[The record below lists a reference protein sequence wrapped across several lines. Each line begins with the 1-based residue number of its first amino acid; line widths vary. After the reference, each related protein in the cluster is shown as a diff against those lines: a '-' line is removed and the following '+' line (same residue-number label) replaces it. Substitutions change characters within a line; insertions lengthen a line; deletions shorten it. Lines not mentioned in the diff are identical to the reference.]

1 MGKKMGKKKVGYE
14 IRKNTIGK
22 ELKLLTKKNRIND
35 RRLGQNNPTLSAA
48 QKSELRFIAQR
59 KHLTD
64 PKKTKFLLNDEE
76 DNLEHLVSNL
86 TEAEKFQRGVG
97 NEAYEE
103 EDLDPELM
111 AQASFGGGSL
121 TQFENNDH
129 SGRRLSRKE
138 IVKEAI
144 KQSKQSKALRQH
156 DKAIQLDQWEKLD
169 QQFSELK
176 ESGELA
182 FGRAKIENEEG
193 DDDYMDLYQQ
203 LGFDN
208 CLPAN
213 REWASDITR
222 KDVEEKE
229 AEILESK
236 KQTLFKSKEKLTFP
250 MAVDAISSTQIEN
263 SWDLAQM
270 LLICHD
276 VAVFLEDNKRYCPE
290 VIGFLLNTLML
301 ANSSTDM
308 EDDHENLLSNFP
320 TGEGQD
326 FIYFAEKVKVKEI
339 PPISVNALKES
350 NDSGELNE
358 GRLLD
363 LQVVRLCVRLVRFFS
378 ELYDNIFEAYP
389 IIFGQFKAQ
398 LEKLPVKN
406 YPKVLSKEVKETLKI
421 VQEKVEERSKV
432 THLHKSVSQ
441 KIKMIDMLEPRMEEH
456 FNARHPSHRRD
467 DPKAGLKRLQKRI
480 KSEQRGAVRELRG
493 DARFIAGE
501 QSKVRR
507 EVDEERT
514 KKTTRIM
521 ASLQTQESE
530 YKKRKKGKKF

>member
-1 MGKKMGKKKVGYE
+1 MGKKKVGYE